1 MKNNLSARKITLIYR
16 NVNITQYPSKL
27 SEYYEVISKKFKLD
41 IDLKTLA
48 IGISPNED
56 NLQTVRIFFYF
67 TKKKNIVRPRKY
79 FSFILDHPCE
89 AYTSTKKMIE
99 INKILTMVNTR
110 C

>member
-1 MKNNLSARKITLIYR
+1 MKTNLAARKITVIYK
-16 NVNITQYPSKL
+16 NVKITQYPSTL
-27 SEYYEVISKKFKLD
+27 SEFYNVISKKFKLN

-56 NLQTVRIFFYF
+56 NLQTVCIFFYF
-67 TKKKNIVRPRKY
+67 KKKRNIVKTRKY

-89 AYTSTKKMIE
+89 AYTSTNKTIE